1 MKKGF
6 VNIKENNVFHS
17 QVIFASEGGD
27 INIGNYNIFEDKVII
42 HNISPT
48 ETLNI
53 GDMNYFKEC
62 SKIVSCQIG

>member
-6 VNIKENNVFHS
+6 VNIKKNNVFHS

-27 INIGNYNIFEDKVII
+27 INVGSYNIFEDKVII
-42 HNISPT
+42 HNISST